1 MAVATVMPSE
11 YGATGDTDATDGFDL
26 VFAEYYQPIYRYVL
40 RMIGDPEDAAD
51 LTVTSFEKALKAW
64 PRRTADL
71 KVRPWLYR
79 IATNTCLDELRRRRL
94 IRWLPLAVF
103 GQSAPHP
110 VATDDPEDS
119 AVRGENQREVRAA
132 LARLPDKYRT
142 ALLLR
147 EGEGLSCEQIGET
160 LGISRAAAK
169 VLLFRARERLR
180 EAYFALETEARS

>member
-11 YGATGDTDATDGFDL
+11 YPATRDAAASDGFDL
-26 VFAEYYQPIYRYVL
+26 VFAEYYQPIYGYVL
-40 RMIGDPEDAAD
+40 RMIGDAEDAAD

-64 PRRTADL
+64 PKRPADL
-71 KVRPWLYR
+71 RVRPWLYR

-103 GQSAPHP
+103 GESAPHP
-110 VATDDPEDS
+110 VASDDPEDS
-119 AVRGENQREVRAA
+119 AVRGENRREVRAA
-132 LARLPDKYRT
+132 LAKLPDKYRT

-180 EAYFALETEARS
+180 EAYFSLNSEARS